1 MRFHCIVIL
10 VIPNSC
16 NSIIIVIIFLSR
28 FHLLFFISLGGSGTA
43 AFMSVYADLV
53 EAVKHSVNTLA
64 DHCLSTGLISKET
77 YDTIIKR
84 HDFIDVDRARIL
96 LSNIQDAI
104 SRNAESLDVF
114 IDVLT
119 KVGGFESLVHEIK
132 VCVYLAVLLLMV
144 NF

>member
-1 MRFHCIVIL
+1 
-10 VIPNSC
+10 
-16 NSIIIVIIFLSR
+16 
-28 FHLLFFISLGGSGTA
+28 
-43 AFMSVYADLV
+43 MSVYADLV

-114 IDVLT
+114 IAVLT

-132 VCVYLAVLLLMV
+132 VCLLSSFILMV